1 MIEIPMIFWKY
12 YDQYRRKL
20 ISIDV
25 FSTLTKLSKKELRRY
40 LREIMER

>member
-25 FSTLTKLSKKELRRY
+25 FQPSLSCQKKSSEDIY
-40 LREIMER
+40 AK